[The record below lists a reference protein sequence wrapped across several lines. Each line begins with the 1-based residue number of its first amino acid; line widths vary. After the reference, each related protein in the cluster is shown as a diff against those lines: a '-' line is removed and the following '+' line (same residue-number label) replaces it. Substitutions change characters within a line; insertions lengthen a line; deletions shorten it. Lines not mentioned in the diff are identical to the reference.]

1 MNKADRLNQ
10 ILVEKLK
17 KQGFIKSP
25 EIEAAFISVPRHL
38 FLPHLPLEE
47 VYQDEPII
55 TKRLNGKSVSSSSQ
69 PAMMAIM
76 LEQLNLQPGHK
87 VLEIGAATG
96 YNAALMAFIIGA
108 KGLVITLDIDED
120 IVENARIN
128 LAIATAKNVK
138 VICADGAFGYPQDA
152 PYDRI
157 ILTVGAW
164 DIAPSWQEQLKPSGR
179 LVLPLTLIA
188 NNELSIAFDMVDN
201 HLVSVSSR
209 KCGFIK
215 MRGVFAEP
223 QNNQLIE
230 QTLTFHLKRQLI
242 KAIVFLGLPL
252 NMKLRL
258 FSLINFGNSS
268 LEHLKIRV
276 YPPDLDY
283 NPSTRE
289 LVVTKHW
296 NKLILQW

>member
-10 ILVEKLK
+10 ILVDKLK
-17 KQGFIKSP
+17 NQGFIQSP
-25 EIEAAFISVPRHL
+25 EIEAAFLSVQRHL
-38 FLPHLPLEE
+38 FLPNLPLEE
-47 VYQDEPII
+47 VYQDEAII

-76 LEQLNLQPGHK
+76 LEQLNLQPGDQ

-96 YNAALMAFIIGA
+96 YNAALMAHIVGA
-108 KGLVITLDIDED
+108 KGQVITLDIDED
-120 IVENARIN
+120 IVKNARRH
-128 LAIATAKNVK
+128 LEIATAKQVE
-138 VICADGAFGYPQDA
+138 VICADGGFGYPDFA

-164 DIAPSWQEQLKPSGR
+164 DIAPAWQQQLKPSGR

-188 NNELSIAFDMVDN
+188 NNELSIAFDMVEN
-201 HLVSVSSR
+201 NLVSVSSK

-215 MRGVFAEP
+215 MRGFFAEP

-268 LEHLKIRV
+268 LENLHIRV
-276 YPPDLDY
+276 YPPDIDY
-283 NPSTRE
+283 QPSIRE
-289 LVVTKHW
+289 LVVTKYW
-296 NKLILQW
+296 NKLVLQW